1 MKKILFLLIG
11 FTVSIDA
18 FAQNV
23 YPMSLMY
30 YNMDTSHVVSVGRFD
45 FLDTLNLHNRRMPN
59 YVSAQ
64 VRDSLMA
71 SVSMD
76 NMGVKFCKTKQLTML
91 SLVDQELGRT
101 ISQCIKEYIRRTKLY
116 DPSKMRSRD
125 SVYSAD
131 YLGIQMVDSSGI
143 FVYVRIMCDTLGK
156 PFVRIEPKQNVFMNN
171 VLIRSPYFRNWYGC
185 FYIDSILC
193 VVELYNMP
201 SDWNASSLFIKDT
214 KTLVINVYR
223 REVEFCTS
231 FGFYDCSYDLE

>member
-1 MKKILFLLIG
+1 
-11 FTVSIDA
+11 
-18 FAQNV
+18 
-23 YPMSLMY
+23 
-30 YNMDTSHVVSVGRFD
+30 
-45 FLDTLNLHNRRMPN
+45 MPN

-76 NMGVKFCKTKQLTML
+76 NMGVMFCKTLQLTLL

-116 DPSKMRSRD
+116 DPAKMESRD

-131 YLGIQMVDSSGI
+131 YLGIQTVDSSGI
-143 FVYVRIMCDTLGK
+143 FVHVLLKCDSLGK
-156 PFVRIEPKQNVFMNN
+156 PFVSIRPEQNVFMND
-171 VLIRSPYFRNWYGC
+171 VLIRSPYTRNCHGC

-201 SDWNASSLFIKDT
+201 SDWNVSSLFVKDT
-214 KTLVINVYR
+214 KTLVINVYQ

-231 FGFYDCSYDLE
+231 FGFYYCIYDLE